1 MLTYKGSSVFNRAG
15 KVTFFSR
22 IAIGHPA
29 TDCRS
34 FGYILKKK
42 LKGKFSNSGMKSLSS
57 VVVVLFGLNL
67 MMWRSHHSSH
77 ERVHIY
83 LNTSEYPPRIL
94 SLLALSHV
102 PLKNQNNADFCPV
115 KYKK

>member
-1 MLTYKGSSVFNRAG
+1 M
-15 KVTFFSR
+15 
-22 IAIGHPA
+22 
-29 TDCRS
+29 
-34 FGYILKKK
+34 
-42 LKGKFSNSGMKSLSS
+42 KGKFSNSGMKLSS
-57 VVVVLFGLNL
+57 AVTVVVVSFGLNL

-77 ERVHIY
+77 ERVQIY

-115 KYKK
+115 K